1 VTPEQERWAEAL
13 ALERRYGEDAP
24 KVIAARIAALA
35 LTNDRKGVERWK
47 EIATKLDALRH
58 STSKPPS

>member
-1 VTPEQERWAEAL
+1 MTPEQERWAEAL

-24 KVIAARIAALA
+24 GHIAERIAALA
-35 LTNDRKGVERWK
+35 LTNDQKGVERWK
-47 EIATKLDALRH
+47 EIATKFDALRR